1 MRATGSS
8 HAEGLAYVPLACCD
22 LPFCFVCSADVKAC
36 TALAEKVVNDT
47 SGCNLP
53 PCTLEIPPAWAN
65 LDFEALSGFHVV
77 YHFYG
82 LGPEA
87 GLDELQKVSV
97 GLFA

>member
-1 MRATGSS
+1 M
-8 HAEGLAYVPLACCD
+8 
-22 LPFCFVCSADVKAC
+22 KAC

-47 SGCNLP
+47 SGCNLL
-53 PCTLEIPPAWAN
+53 CTLGIPPAWAN